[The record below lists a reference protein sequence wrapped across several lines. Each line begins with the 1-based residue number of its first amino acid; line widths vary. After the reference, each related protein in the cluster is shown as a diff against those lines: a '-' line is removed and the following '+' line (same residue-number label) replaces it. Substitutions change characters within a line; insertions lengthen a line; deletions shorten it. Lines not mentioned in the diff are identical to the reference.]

1 MWLSSSSWGLF
12 LGRSKRGL
20 SLDPSHFFGFS
31 RTDQQKAGKKH
42 HHQKDELEGNPTRQ
56 IIIKRSSQIAT
67 IEACN
72 IYTVLALNTSKCAPG
87 LYVNSGLT
95 NLVQHTQVCLAG
107 RVASDCPIYEG
118 IFLLWPNPFHVF
130 KAEIQ
135 AKNIYILGLP
145 FGKAQSLKLGFFSL
159 SLFTL
164 LLSFH
169 FSNMELFW
177 GAKNRGRREIVS
189 IFFTKGLEK
198 WLKSRNFHKLEEAE
212 LFSFHI

>member
-135 AKNIYILGLP
+135 AKNIYILVCLLARLKVSSWAFFLFLFLP
-145 FGKAQSLKLGFFSL
+145 SFC
-159 SLFTL
+159 LF
-164 LLSFH
+164 
-169 FSNMELFW
+169 
-177 GAKNRGRREIVS
+177 
-189 IFFTKGLEK
+189 IFRIWNCFEEQKT
-198 WLKSRNFHKLEEAE
+198 EAE
-212 LFSFHI
+212 ERLFQSFSPRDWKSD